1 MVLCPS
7 ELKLGREMWTHP
19 GRVNSQKLDFA
30 GSLEFATSFENVLTN
45 GSTLQ
50 SDQPRGGLNHDP
62 LFGLSSNEKPPTNS
76 NLANRATE
84 VELRGLIFEKLRGA
98 VLEKNWFRLD
108 HHQSIWTATRDL
120 QGTQ

>member
-30 GSLEFATSFENVLTN
+30 GSLEFATRFENVLTN

-50 SDQPRGGLNHDP
+50 SVSMTNH
-62 LFGLSSNEKPPTNS
+62 E
-76 NLANRATE
+76 A
-84 VELRGLIFEKLRGA
+84 GLIMTHF
-98 VLEKNWFRLD
+98 LD
-108 HHQSIWTATRDL
+108 RAKMKRHLPIRIL
-120 QGTQ
+120 QTGQQK